1 MKVQMLK
8 MVAAGA
14 LSAVLLGSPA
24 AFAQKN
30 EGVRVGVLTCQV
42 EGGPGFV
49 FGSSKDLRCHFNSSD
64 GRDERYVGVINKFGL
79 DIGVSG
85 PAVMTWA
92 VLAPTEE
99 IGRGA
104 LSGSYVGASAS
115 ASAGVG
121 AGANVLVGGS
131 DDTVS
136 LQPLSVQGQTGV
148 NAALAISEL
157 VLEPAGRG

>member
-1 MKVQMLK
+1 MTMHGLK
-8 MVAAGA
+8 IAAAGA
-14 LSAVLLGSPA
+14 FAALVLGAPSG
-24 AFAQKN
+24 FAQKN
-30 EGVRVGVLTCQV
+30 EGVRVGVLTCKV
-42 EGGPGFV
+42 EGGPGFI
-49 FGSSKDLRCHFNSSD
+49 FGSSKDLRCAFTSSD

-79 DIGVSG
+79 DIGVTG
-85 PAVMTWA
+85 PATMTWA

-104 LSGSYVGASAS
+104 LSGNYVGASAS

-121 AGANVLVGGS
+121 GGANILVGGS

-136 LQPLSVQGQTGV
+136 LQPLSVQGQTGL

>member
-1 MKVQMLK
+1 MKMQALK
-8 MVAAGA
+8 LVAAGA
-14 LSAVLLGSPA
+14 LSALVIGAPS

-30 EGVRVGVLTCQV
+30 EGVRVGVLTCSV

-49 FGSSKDLRCHFNSSD
+49 FGSSKELRCHFKSSD
-64 GRDERYVGVINKFGL
+64 GRDERYVGAINKFGL
-79 DIGVSG
+79 DIGVTG

-99 IGRGA
+99 VGRGA
-104 LSGSYVGASAS
+104 LSGNYVGAAANAS
-115 ASAGVG
+115 VGVG
-121 AGANVLVGGS
+121 AGANVLVGGN

-148 NAALAISEL
+148 NAALAIAEL
-157 VLEPAGRG
+157 VLEPA